1 MIYDQ
6 ADYFRIP
13 LLDGKFGV
21 GQVFEK
27 ASGAPDVIFCGI
39 SLQQSNAITP
49 ITPFKL
55 TDIIAVVRVQ
65 DAVLTTQ
72 QWPLAGFNQIP
83 KFRSFVQY
91 DGCAYLGFPD
101 HPVHDA
107 AVIEAFTNAIHG
119 LYPWTAFGDLFD
131 QIKRPD
137 MDKPSSAT

>member
-13 LLDGKFGV
+13 LLDGNFGV

-27 ASGAPDVIFCGI
+27 AAGAPDVIFCGI
-39 SLQQSNAITP
+39 SLQKSNAISQISP
-49 ITPFKL
+49 LKL
-55 TDIIAVVRVQ
+55 TNIIAVVRIH
-65 DAVLTTQ
+65 DPVLTSE

-83 KFRSFVQY
+83 RFRSFINY
-91 DGCAYLGFPD
+91 EGCAALGFPD
-101 HPVHDA
+101 HPVHDP

-119 LYPWTAFGDLFD
+119 LYPWTAFGTLFD

-137 MDKPSSAT
+137 MDKPSTAT